1 MGTRLYIGN
10 LSFRASDDDV
20 RALLS
25 EGGRVVKDLHL
36 PSDRETGRPRGFAF
50 AEMGS
55 EADAQSAIQELDGLE
70 FQGRNLRVNEAQE
83 RPPRPG
89 GFGGGGWS
97 SHRRGGGS
105 GGWGGFGGGFGGG
118 GGWSGGGG
126 GGFGGG
132 GGWSGGGGGFG
143 GGGASGRW

>member
-1 MGTRLYIGN
+1 LGTRLYIGN

-89 GFGGGGWS
+89 GFGGGG
-97 SHRRGGGS
+97 
-105 GGWGGFGGGFGGG
+105 GGG
-118 GGWSGGGG
+118 GGRPGGGG
-126 GGFGGG
+126 GGRGGG
-132 GGWSGGGGGFG
+132 GG
-143 GGGASGRW
+143 GRGRRDNW